1 MSIFNSLA
9 LSISLL
15 SVSPEFQEM
24 ETLVV
29 RDVDNEIFTSA
40 KRELAIKMM
49 RLILIEVA
57 NNEDDETIRNFFE
70 Q

>member
-1 MSIFNSLA
+1 MSIFNSLI
-9 LSISLL
+9 LSVSLL

-29 RDVDNEIFTSA
+29 RDADNEIFISA
-40 KRELAIKMM
+40 KRELLIKMM
-49 RLILIEVA
+49 RLILIEAA

-70 Q
+70 